1 MLALLQDPTLLTP
14 SALYNCTS
22 ALTTSLRRSNLIAS
36 NDNNLLSVLSA
47 LSSVVQVGTALPKTL
62 GIQISQTI
70 DTLMVGREQH
80 LVLGESTSV
89 VTGSIKFSSQ
99 VGYGKDLYGYDTPLP
114 QTDLEKFLGV
124 VPARTSF
131 DVFES
136 STGGVGRRQLRGGGG
151 VSSSSPYGFTT
162 VSNTQTTNNYLDLTA
177 NTTIVKLKIGYDGLL
192 NGSTTTITLPTVG
205 LITYLNIPSVNGTVH
220 CGLNSSSY
228 EVPLNCSAN
237 PSLVAICP
245 GNITTD
251 ISYTCPNY
259 TVTPQCLAWVS
270 QLSAFAKF
278 PECVVVQYDS
288 NQTVCQCTGPTGYG
302 DSEDDGGH
310 VSYSNELAASAQI
323 ITSGFTNTVLHT
335 KVDARTFAK
344 NPVRYP
350 IYRLTKSP
358 CCSFRINR
366 IFTSHFSFRK
376 SQLQLVLYWD
386 F

>member
-1 MLALLQDPTLLTP
+1 MGP
-14 SALYNCTS
+14 
-22 ALTTSLRRSNLIAS
+22 
-36 NDNNLLSVLSA
+36 
-47 LSSVVQVGTALPKTL
+47 ALPKTL

-151 VSSSSPYGFTT
+151 VSSSSPYGLTT
-162 VSNTQTTNNYLDLTA
+162 ISNTQTTNNYLDLTA

-220 CGLNSSSY
+220 WFEQLFLRGPFKLLGETLFSGHLSWEYYNRHILY
-228 EVPLNCSAN
+228 L
-237 PSLVAICP
+237 
-245 GNITTD
+245 
-251 ISYTCPNY
+251 
-259 TVTPQCLAWVS
+259 S
-270 QLSAFAKF
+270 QLHRYTSV
-278 PECVVVQYDS
+278 PGLGE
-288 NQTVCQCTGPTGYG
+288 PTL
-302 DSEDDGGH
+302 SVRKISRMCGGA
-310 VSYSNELAASAQI
+310 V
-323 ITSGFTNTVLHT
+323 
-335 KVDARTFAK
+335 
-344 NPVRYP
+344 
-350 IYRLTKSP
+350 
-358 CCSFRINR
+358 
-366 IFTSHFSFRK
+366 
-376 SQLQLVLYWD
+376 
-386 F
+386 